1 MTAPVI
7 RTELRD
13 VSALTND
20 PRNARKHDKR
30 NLDAIGESLRRFGQQ
45 KPIVVDGE
53 GVVIAGNGT
62 LEAARR
68 LGWKSITAAVTTLTP
83 EQARAFALADNRTGE
98 LSDWDRDLLGSELL
112 ALSQA
117 EVEMKSLGWT
127 DFELEQLLGVPDF
140 GPETDIPRLDQLEPI
155 VCPNCG
161 HKIMRNDGEW

>member
-1 MTAPVI
+1 MTAPSI
-7 RTELRD
+7 RTELRS
-13 VSALTND
+13 VSALSND

-45 KPIVVDGE
+45 KPIVVDDA

-68 LGWKSITAAVTTLTP
+68 LGWTTIAAAITTLSP

-98 LSDWDRDLLGSELL
+98 LSDWDRDLLGSELI

-117 EVEMKSLGWT
+117 DVDLKTLGWT
-127 DFELEQLLGVPDF
+127 DFELEALLGVPDF
-140 GPETDIPRLDQLEPI
+140 GPETEIPRLDQLEPI

-161 HKIMRNDGEW
+161 HKIVRNDGDW